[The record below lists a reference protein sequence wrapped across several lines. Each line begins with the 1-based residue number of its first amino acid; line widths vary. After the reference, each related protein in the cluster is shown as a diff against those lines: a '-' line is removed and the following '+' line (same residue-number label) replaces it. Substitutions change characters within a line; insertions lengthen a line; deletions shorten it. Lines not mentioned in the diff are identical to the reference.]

1 MVKHKTW
8 GSRIFDGFNYAFLL
22 ICSLISIIPFVY
34 IVAGSFT
41 AAEEFVKHQFLLFP
55 TKFSLN
61 AYEYIFSSNVLI
73 HSLGVSVFIT
83 VVGTIV
89 NLAFT
94 SIMAYPLARSD
105 LVGRRVV
112 MMMVVF
118 TILFS
123 GGIIPTFL
131 VVKAAGLLDSIWAL
145 IIPGAISG
153 FNLILL
159 KNFFQQLPEG
169 LEEAA
174 KIDGCSEYGILFRI
188 VLPLSLP
195 ALATFGLFYGVGH
208 WNTYFNA
215 ILYIN
220 SPEKW
225 PIQVWLRQI
234 VILSQGGIGDSAQ
247 LDSEFVIPPPRVI
260 NMAVI
265 VVATLPILAVYP
277 FLQKHFAKGAL
288 LGSVKG

>member
-1 MVKHKTW
+1 MVQDKSW
-8 GSRIFDGFNYAFLL
+8 GSRLFDAFNYAFLTG
-22 ICSLISIIPFVY
+22 CSLVSIIPFIY
-34 IVAGSFT
+34 ILAGSFT
-41 AAEEFVKHQFLLFP
+41 AAEEFVKHPFLLFP
-55 TKFSLN
+55 TKFSLD

-73 HSLGVSVFIT
+73 RSLGVSVFVT
-83 VVGTIV
+83 TVGTIV
-89 NLAFT
+89 NLALT

-105 LVGRRVV
+105 LVGRRVL
-112 MMMVVF
+112 MMIVVF

-131 VVKAAGLLDSIWAL
+131 VVKAVGLLDSIWAL

-159 KNFFQQLPEG
+159 KNFFQQMPEG

-195 ALATFGLFYGVGH
+195 ALATFGLFYAVGH
-208 WNTYFNA
+208 WNTYFSA
-215 ILYIN
+215 ILFIN
-220 SPEKW
+220 DPDKW

-234 VILSQGGIGDSAQ
+234 VILSQGGIGESNQ
-247 LDSEFVIPPPRVI
+247 LDSDFVVPPARVI

-265 VVATLPILAVYP
+265 VVATAPILMVYP